1 MAGLIKKYEGIIS
14 YKNDCSLLLDMKSYF
29 LNETGMENLEYIL
42 NKEELDISKKYIN
55 SFGMKDYIDNKVK
68 TYSNGM
74 KKKLTIVIALSKR
87 KRLLLLDEV
96 TNSLD
101 LESIEELKKI
111 LIEEKKQRKIII
123 TSHDMSIFDT
133 NLVDAIY
140 FFDNH
145 KLIERNLDDFN
156 FKIYKVKLLNDSKFI
171 YEYIK
176 KDNYVYFKI
185 NNGDE
190 LEFLKYISSFIV
202 SEMTIIPHYNNMY
215 LNW

>member
-1 MAGLIKKYEGIIS
+1 
-14 YKNDCSLLLDMKSYF
+14 
-29 LNETGMENLEYIL
+29 
-42 NKEELDISKKYIN
+42 
-55 SFGMKDYIDNKVK
+55 
-68 TYSNGM
+68 
-74 KKKLTIVIALSKR
+74 
-87 KRLLLLDEV
+87 
-96 TNSLD
+96 
-101 LESIEELKKI
+101 
-111 LIEEKKQRKIII
+111 
-123 TSHDMSIFDT
+123 MSIFDT